1 MTVTYMITFSTR
13 LRSHAWFLALLIL
26 AGAPRGAIA
35 QGTQTTV
42 DTGLSPRQVLIRLG
56 SAAGEAG
63 GGGPLSNVGEVIA
76 DLVGLEISTAPL
88 GSSAGGFTFTFDP
101 VTRTFSRAAPSFGPS
116 FSERAITAGEGR
128 ASFGVNFIRA
138 TYDSLEGRDLGDGS
152 MQTVSLR
159 DAAGNDLYVGQAF
172 LEITSESTVFFTN
185 IALNNRFD
193 VGLAVPYVRLRVD
206 GRHVMDIEQVRGTGE
221 ASGIGDIAL
230 RSKLR
235 LIERE
240 GGGFAVGLDLRLP
253 TGDKEALLG
262 AGVTR
267 ALFSGIWSGTI
278 GPFAPH
284 ASGGFEYWSDPFVIR
299 NPLVG
304 TNVAA
309 GRHGVVYEAGLEWAP
324 SSRVTLNGE
333 VLGRWTRNGARL
345 DYVPLDVRRPNPFDI
360 QSAVVAAAS
369 PAGLQRTSLAAGV
382 KWNAFGSALFTASV
396 LIPIRDAGLVDR
408 FTPVFGIDWGF

>member
-1 MTVTYMITFSTR
+1 MSTGYLDVR
-13 LRSHAWFLALLIL
+13 CRVVALVALLQV
-26 AGAPRGAIA
+26 AMPWAAAA
-35 QGTQTTV
+35 QTQV
-42 DTGLSPRQVLIRLG
+42 VETGLSPRQVLIRLG

-88 GSSAGGFTFTFDP
+88 GSSAGGFTFTFDA

-128 ASFGVNFIRA
+128 ASFGINFIRA
-138 TYDSLEGRDLGDGS
+138 TYDSLEGRNLGDGS
-152 MQTVSLR
+152 METVSLR
-159 DAAGNDLYVGQAF
+159 DASGNDLYVGQAF
-172 LEITSESTVFFTN
+172 LAITSESLVFFTN
-185 IALNNRFD
+185 VALNNRFD

-206 GRHVMDIEQVRGTGE
+206 GRHVMDIEEVSGQGE
-221 ASGIGDIAL
+221 AAGIGDVAL

-235 LIERE
+235 LVERD
-240 GGGFAVGLDLRLP
+240 GGGVALGLDLRLP

-267 ALFSGIWSGTI
+267 ALVSGIWSSTI
-278 GPFAPH
+278 GSFAPH
-284 ASGGFEYWSDPFVIR
+284 ASAGFEYWADPFVIR

-304 TNVAA
+304 TNVPA
-309 GRHGVVYEAGLEWAP
+309 GRHGVVYEAGVEWAP
-324 SSRVTLNGE
+324 SNRVTLNGE

-345 DYVPLDVRRPNPFDI
+345 EYVPLDVRQPNPFDI
-360 QSAVVAAAS
+360 RSAVVAAAA

>member
-1 MTVTYMITFSTR
+1 MSIGYSRRRWRWLVRLAAVLATVP
-13 LRSHAWFLALLIL
+13 
-26 AGAPRGAIA
+26 GAASA
-35 QGTQTTV
+35 QTPAV
-42 DTGLSPRQVLIRLG
+42 ETGLSPRQVLIRLG

-128 ASFGVNFIRA
+128 ASFGINFIRA
-138 TYDSLEGRDLGDGS
+138 TYDSLEGRNLRDGS

-159 DAAGNDLYVGQAF
+159 GPSGNDLYVGRAF
-172 LEITSESTVFFTN
+172 LTITSESTVFFTN
-185 IALNNRFD
+185 VALNDRFD
-193 VGLAVPYVRLRVD
+193 VGLAVPYVRLHVD
-206 GRHVMDIEQVRGTGE
+206 GRHVMDTEQVSGQGE

-235 LIERE
+235 LVEQD
-240 GGGFAVGLDLRLP
+240 GGGVALGLDLRLP

-267 ALFSGIWSGTI
+267 ALISGIWSGTV

-284 ASGGFEYWSDPFVIR
+284 ASAGFEYWSDPFVIR
-299 NPLVG
+299 NPLAG

-309 GRHGVVYEAGLEWAP
+309 GRHGIVYEAGLEWAP

-333 VLGRWTRNGARL
+333 VLGRWTRSGARL
-345 DYVPLDVRRPNPFDI
+345 DYVALDVRRPNPFDI
-360 QSAVVAAAS
+360 QSAAVAAAS
-369 PAGLQRTSLAAGV
+369 PAGLQRTSIAAGV
-382 KWNAFGSALFTASV
+382 KWNAFGSALFNVSV
-396 LIPIRDAGLVDR
+396 LMPIRDAGLVDR
-408 FTPVFGIDWGF
+408 LTPVFGIDWGF

>member
-1 MTVTYMITFSTR
+1 MHVFIQRTGSRMRARGTAIVV
-13 LRSHAWFLALLIL
+13 LALL
-26 AGAPRGAIA
+26 AAAPAAA
-35 QGTQTTV
+35 QSTV
-42 DTGLSPRQVLIRLG
+42 ETGVSPRQVLIRLG

-101 VTRTFSRAAPSFGPS
+101 VTRTFSRAAPTFGPS

-128 ASFGVNFIRA
+128 ASFGINFIRA

-152 MQTVSLR
+152 VQTVSLR
-159 DAAGNDLYVGQAF
+159 DGAGNDLYAGQAF
-172 LEITSESTVFFTN
+172 LSITSESMVLFTN
-185 IALNNRFD
+185 VALNNRFD

-206 GRHVMDIEQVRGTGE
+206 GRHVMDLEQVSGQGE

-235 LIERE
+235 LLEQD
-240 GGGFAVGLDLRLP
+240 GGGVALGLDLRLP

-267 ALFSGIWSGTI
+267 ALISGIWSGTV

-284 ASGGFEYWSDPFVIR
+284 ASGGFEYWSDPFEIR
-299 NPLVG
+299 NPLAG

-309 GRHGVVYEAGLEWAP
+309 GRHGVVYEAGVEWAA
-324 SSRVTLNGE
+324 SNRLTLNGE
-333 VLGRWTRNGARL
+333 VLGRWIRNGARL
-345 DYVPLDVRRPNPFDI
+345 EYAALDVRQPNPFDI
-360 QSAVVAAAS
+360 QSAVIATAT
-369 PAGLQRTSLAAGV
+369 PAGLGRTSLAAGI

>member
-1 MTVTYMITFSTR
+1 MSSGYFDT
-13 LRSHAWFLALLIL
+13 LRQVMVLAALLV
-26 AGAPRGAIA
+26 AAMPWVSSA
-35 QGTQTTV
+35 QTPV
-42 DTGLSPRQVLIRLG
+42 AETGLSPRQVLIRLG

-88 GSSAGGFTFTFDP
+88 GSSAGGFTFTFDA

-128 ASFGVNFIRA
+128 ASFGINFIRA

-159 DAAGNDLYVGQAF
+159 DASGNDLYAGQAF
-172 LEITSESTVFFTN
+172 LAITSESVVFFTN
-185 IALNNRFD
+185 VALNDRFD

-206 GRHVMDIEQVRGTGE
+206 GRHVMDLEQVSGQGE
-221 ASGIGDIAL
+221 AAGIGDVAL

-235 LIERE
+235 LVEQD
-240 GGGFAVGLDLRLP
+240 GGGVALGLDLRLP

-267 ALFSGIWSGTI
+267 ALISGIWSASI
-278 GPFAPH
+278 GSFAPH
-284 ASGGFEYWSDPFVIR
+284 ASGGFEYWSDPFMIR
-299 NPLVG
+299 NPLAG
-304 TNVAA
+304 TNVPA
-309 GRHGVVYEAGLEWAP
+309 GRHGVVYEAGVEWAP
-324 SSRVTLNGE
+324 SNRVTLNGE

-345 DYVPLDVRRPNPFDI
+345 GYVPLDVRQPNPFDI
-360 QSAVVAAAS
+360 RSAVVAAAA

-396 LIPIRDAGLVDR
+396 LMPIRDAGLVDR

>member
-1 MTVTYMITFSTR
+1 MSTYCSVCLRPLVT
-13 LRSHAWFLALLIL
+13 LAAAFVL
-26 AGAPRGAIA
+26 AATGIA
-35 QGTQTTV
+35 SAQTSAAV
-42 DTGLSPRQVLIRLG
+42 ETGLSPRQVLIRLG

-88 GSSAGGFTFTFDP
+88 GSSAGGFTFTFDA

-128 ASFGVNFIRA
+128 ASFGINFIRA
-138 TYDSLEGRDLGDGS
+138 TYDSLEGRNLGDGS
-152 MQTVSLR
+152 MHTVSLR
-159 DAAGNDLYVGQAF
+159 DASGNDLYAGQAF
-172 LEITSESTVFFTN
+172 LAITSESVVFFTN
-185 IALNNRFD
+185 VALNNRFD

-206 GRHVMDIEQVRGTGE
+206 GRHVMDLEQVSGQGE
-221 ASGIGDIAL
+221 AAGIGDIAL

-235 LIERE
+235 LIEQD
-240 GGGFAVGLDLRLP
+240 GGGVALGLDLRLP

-267 ALFSGIWSGTI
+267 ALVSGIWSGTI

-299 NPLVG
+299 DPLAG
-304 TNVAA
+304 TNVSA

-324 SSRVTLNGE
+324 SNRVTLNGE
-333 VLGRWTRNGARL
+333 VLGRWIRNGARL
-345 DYVPLDVRRPNPFDI
+345 EYVPLDVRQPNPFNI
-360 QSAVVAAAS
+360 RSAVVAAAA
-369 PAGLQRTSLAAGV
+369 PAGLQRTSLAAGI
-382 KWNAFGSALFTASV
+382 KWNAFGSALLTASV
-396 LIPIRDAGLVDR
+396 LMPIRDAGLVDR

>member
-1 MTVTYMITFSTR
+1 MREMSSYHCGRRRWLVR
-13 LRSHAWFLALLIL
+13 LAVYVVAATPCVAF
-26 AGAPRGAIA
+26 A
-35 QGTQTTV
+35 QTQAV
-42 DTGLSPRQVLIRLG
+42 VETGLSPRQVLIRLG

-128 ASFGVNFIRA
+128 ASFGINFIRA
-138 TYDSLEGRDLGDGS
+138 TYDSLEGRKLDDGS
-152 MQTVSLR
+152 MATVSLR
-159 DAAGNDLYVGQAF
+159 DGSGNDLYTGQAF
-172 LEITSESTVFFTN
+172 LTISSESMVLFTN
-185 IALNNRFD
+185 VALNNRFD
-193 VGLAVPYVRLRVD
+193 VGLAVPYVRLRVN
-206 GRHVMDIEQVRGTGE
+206 GRHVMDVEEVSGQGE
-221 ASGIGDIAL
+221 SSGIGDIAL

-235 LIERE
+235 VIEQD
-240 GGGFAVGLDLRLP
+240 GGGVAVGLDLRLP

-267 ALFSGIWSGTI
+267 ALISGIWSGTV
-278 GPFAPH
+278 GAFSPH

-299 NPLVG
+299 NPLAG

-309 GRHGVVYEAGLEWAP
+309 GRHGIVYEAGLEWAA
-324 SSRVTLNGE
+324 SNRVTLNGE
-333 VLGRWTRNGARL
+333 VLGRWIRNGARL
-345 DYVPLDVRRPNPFDI
+345 EYVPLDVRQPNPFDI
-360 QSAVVAAAS
+360 QSAVVAAAA
-369 PAGLQRTSLAAGV
+369 PAGLQRTSVAAGI

-396 LIPIRDAGLVDR
+396 LIPVRDAGLVDR
-408 FTPVFGIDWGF
+408 LTPVFGIDWGF